1 MGRSAGSC
9 VTPHVSIIPR
19 DPGQPATRSI
29 RRKPLERRPGDAD
42 RGRSGLRLVISRSA
56 PGDHDPDLPAAP
68 ANAAEE
74 PKRARRVLLMLA
86 SGGLLAAA
94 FACDIVTG
102 SEVASSLFYVIAIL
116 FGAWFVG
123 DRVGRVLA
131 ALSVVCWWMAYEITS
146 KPDPS
151 STGVPHPS
159 TLYWNLL
166 VELSIYLIVAVAVA
180 QARLYLERLRS
191 TAQQL
196 SIARDA
202 LDKETR
208 AVGDLQR
215 EMLPHETP
223 SVPGYAW
230 ETAYITSTR
239 AGGDYYDFLRP
250 PDGRV
255 GIVVAD
261 ASGHGA
267 PAAVLMAMLR
277 VLLHAEPVISGAPEK
292 LLARVNAQLA
302 GTMAPGRFVTA
313 CIAWLEPVT
322 GRVVYSLAGHPPP
335 WIVRGGV
342 HRAERL
348 DASGGPP
355 LGLFGDAHYERGEAL
370 LWPGDTLVFHTDGLT
385 EAMGPTRELYG
396 ESRLA
401 RSLALADGQDLF
413 SMRTSLLA
421 SVDRHRAGA
430 ALSDDL
436 SLLLVR
442 RAGTQDPGGPA
453 LD

>member
-1 MGRSAGSC
+1 VLARPSN
-9 VTPHVSIIPR
+9 VSLILPISS
-19 DPGQPATRSI
+19 G
-29 RRKPLERRPGDAD
+29 LERPR
-42 RGRSGLRLVISRSA
+42 
-56 PGDHDPDLPAAP
+56 
-68 ANAAEE
+68 
-74 PKRARRVLLMLA
+74 RARRPLLVFA
-86 SGGLLAAA
+86 SALLLAAA
-94 FACDIVTG
+94 FASDVLTG
-102 SEVASSLFYVIAIL
+102 SEVASSLFYIAAIV

-123 DRVGRVLA
+123 PRLGRALA
-131 ALSVVCWWMAYEITS
+131 AGSVVCWWMAYEIAA
-146 KPDPS
+146 KPF
-151 STGVPHPS
+151 THTS

-166 VELSIYLIVAVAVA
+166 AELAIYLIVAEAVA
-180 QARLYLERLRS
+180 QARSALERLRA

-215 EMLPHETP
+215 EMLPQQPP
-223 SVPGYAW
+223 SVPGYSW

-239 AGGDYYDFLRP
+239 AGGDYYDFLRA

-277 VLLHAEPVISGAPEK
+277 VLLHGEPVAPGAPEK
-292 LLARVNAQLA
+292 LLARVNGQLA
-302 GTMAPGRFVTA
+302 GALAPGRFVTA
-313 CIAWLEPVT
+313 CVAWLEPFS
-322 GRVVYSLAGHPPP
+322 GRIAYSLAGHPPP
-335 WIVRGGV
+335 WIVRGGA
-342 HRAERL
+342 HRPERL
-348 DASGGPP
+348 EACGGPP
-355 LGLFGDAHYERGEAL
+355 LGLFGDANYERGEAL

-401 RSLALADGQDLF
+401 RSLAFADGQDLF
-413 SMRTSLLA
+413 SMRTALLA

-442 RAGTQDPGGPA
+442 RTGH
-453 LD
+453 

>member
-1 MGRSAGSC
+1 M
-9 VTPHVSIIPR
+9 
-19 DPGQPATRSI
+19 
-29 RRKPLERRPGDAD
+29 
-42 RGRSGLRLVISRSA
+42 ISRSV
-56 PGDHDPDLPAAP
+56 PGDLGNDRNGRAPVAANGHERP
-68 ANAAEE
+68 Q
-74 PKRARRVLLMLA
+74 PARRVRLIIT
-86 SGGLLAAA
+86 SGVLLAAA
-94 FACDIVTG
+94 FGADVVTG

-116 FGAWFVG
+116 FGAWFVSE
-123 DRVGRVLA
+123 RVGRVLA
-131 ALSVVCWWMAYEITS
+131 ALSVVCWWMAYEIEG
-146 KPDPS
+146 KPF
-151 STGVPHPS
+151 THAS

-166 VELSIYLIVAVAVA
+166 AELSIYLIVAVAVA
-180 QARLYLERLRS
+180 QTRLALERLRS

-196 SIARDA
+196 AIARDA

-215 EMLPHETP
+215 EMLPQEPP
-223 SVPGYAW
+223 SVPGYVW

-239 AGGDYYDFLRP
+239 AGGDYYDFLTA

-267 PAAVLMAMLR
+267 AAAVLVAMLR
-277 VLLHAEPVISGAPEK
+277 VLVHSEQVVPGAPEK
-292 LLARVNAQLA
+292 LLARVNGQLTGA
-302 GTMAPGRFVTA
+302 MAPGRFVTA
-313 CIAWLEPVT
+313 CVAWLDPST
-322 GRVVYSLAGHPPP
+322 GRIVYSLAGHPPP
-335 WIVRGGV
+335 WIVRGGA

-348 DASGGPP
+348 AAVGGPP
-355 LGLFGDAHYERGEAL
+355 LGLFGDAHFERGEAL

-401 RSLALADGQDLF
+401 RSLAVADGEDLF
-413 SMRTSLLA
+413 AMRTALLA

-430 ALSDDL
+430 TLSDDL

-442 RAGTQDPGGPA
+442 RTGGV
-453 LD
+453 

>member
-1 MGRSAGSC
+1 M
-9 VTPHVSIIPR
+9 
-19 DPGQPATRSI
+19 
-29 RRKPLERRPGDAD
+29 
-42 RGRSGLRLVISRSA
+42 ISRSE
-56 PGDHDPDLPAAP
+56 PGDRDRDTGGRTPAAT
-68 ANAAEE
+68 NRLER
-74 PKRARRVLLMLA
+74 PKRPRRTLLALT
-86 SGGLLAAA
+86 SGVLLAAA
-94 FACDIVTG
+94 FAGDVATG
-102 SEVASSLFYVIAIL
+102 SEVASSLFYVVAIL

-123 DRVGRVLA
+123 DRTGRVLA
-131 ALSVVCWWMAYEITS
+131 ALSVVCWWMAYEIAA
-146 KPDPS
+146 KPF
-151 STGVPHPS
+151 THAS

-166 VELSIYLIVAVAVA
+166 AELSIYLIVAIAVA
-180 QARLYLERLRS
+180 QTRLALERLRS
-191 TAQQL
+191 TARQL
-196 SIARDA
+196 AIARDA

-215 EMLPHETP
+215 EMLPQATP
-223 SVPGYAW
+223 TVPGYSW
-230 ETAYITSTR
+230 ETAYVTSTR
-239 AGGDYYDFLRP
+239 AGGDYYDFLRA

-277 VLLHAEPVISGAPEK
+277 VLLHAEAAVPGEPEK
-292 LLARVNAQLA
+292 LLARVNGQLA
-302 GTMAPGRFVTA
+302 GAMAPGRFVTA
-313 CIAWLEPVT
+313 CVAWLEPCS
-322 GRVVYSLAGHPPP
+322 GRIVYSLAGHPPP

-348 DASGGPP
+348 TPSGGPP
-355 LGLFGDAHYERGEAL
+355 LGLFGDARFERGEAL

-401 RSLALADGQDLF
+401 RSLASADGRDLF
-413 SMRTSLLA
+413 SMRTALLA

-442 RAGTQDPGGPA
+442 RTGGVDGPEGPA

>member
-1 MGRSAGSC
+1 VLVRQSD
-9 VTPHVSIIPR
+9 VSMILPVSS
-19 DPGQPATRSI
+19 G
-29 RRKPLERRPGDAD
+29 LERPRRPH
-42 RGRSGLRLVISRSA
+42 RL
-56 PGDHDPDLPAAP
+56 
-68 ANAAEE
+68 
-74 PKRARRVLLMLA
+74 LLTLA
-86 SGGLLAAA
+86 SGVLLAAA
-94 FACDIVTG
+94 FAGDIVTG
-102 SEVASSLFYVIAIL
+102 SEVASSLFYVVAIL
-116 FGAWFVG
+116 FGAWFVS
-123 DRVGRVLA
+123 DRVGRWLA
-131 ALSVVCWWMAYEITS
+131 ALSVVCWWMAYEIAS
-146 KPDPS
+146 RPDPS
-151 STGVPHPS
+151 STGAPHAS

-166 VELSIYLIVAVAVA
+166 VELAIYLIVAVAVA
-180 QARLYLERLRS
+180 QTRQALERLRS
-191 TAQQL
+191 TARQL
-196 SIARDA
+196 AIARDA

-223 SVPGYAW
+223 SVAGYAW

-239 AGGDYYDFLRP
+239 AGGDYYDFLRT

-277 VLLHAEPVISGAPEK
+277 VLLHAEPVTSGAPEK

-313 CIAWLEPVT
+313 CIAWLEPLS
-322 GRVVYSLAGHPPP
+322 GRIVYSLAGHPPP
-335 WIVRGGV
+335 WIVRGGA

-348 DASGGPP
+348 TPSGGPP
-355 LGLFGDAHYERGEAL
+355 LGLFADAHFERGEAL

-401 RSLALADGQDLF
+401 RSLALGDGQDLF
-413 SMRTSLLA
+413 SMRTALLA

-442 RAGTQDPGGPA
+442 RTGPEGQT